1 VCGLLHRSVSTRGL
15 VVLASGNGS
24 NFEAIVKASNE
35 GLLNAEI
42 AQLIV
47 DRDCHAIERARK
59 LSVPCRKLNE
69 SWRSD
74 LETLLDEISPS
85 LIVLA
90 GFLRILPK
98 RIVKKWRWK
107 ILNIHPSLLPAF
119 PGMHAIRKAYEHG
132 VKVTGVTI
140 HFVDEGV
147 DTGPIILQKAIEVDP
162 AWSLSELE
170 ERIHK
175 LEHYWYSRTIE
186 VILNGGWHIEGRR
199 VFIEK
204 DTRQLV

>member
-69 SWRSD
+69 NWRSD

-85 LIVLA
+85 LVILA

-98 RIVKKWRWK
+98 RIVEKWRWK

-132 VKVTGVTI
+132 VKVTGITI

-162 AWSLSELE
+162 AWSLNELE

-175 LEHYWYSRTIE
+175 LEHYWYPRAIE
-186 VILNGGWHIEGRR
+186 VILNGGWRIEGRR